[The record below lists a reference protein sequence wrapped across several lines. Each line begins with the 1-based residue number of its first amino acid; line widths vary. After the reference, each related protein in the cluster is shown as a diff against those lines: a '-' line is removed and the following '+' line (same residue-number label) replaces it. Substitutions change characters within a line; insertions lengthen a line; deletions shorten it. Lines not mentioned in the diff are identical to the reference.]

1 MEPSSLCLPGR
12 ASLLSPVLRFTPMVA
27 SGSRSL
33 LCTAEYYSVIRIYQ
47 RSVHPNN
54 AYKNNA
60 SRMWMLQEVQPR
72 VFCRFA
78 YPLRSSACLR
88 GGAGGR
94 KSPGGGGA
102 VGSAWLSTPCISAAP
117 SPRCHRRACEAPW
130 RHNSTRPHHIL
141 LASV

>member
-27 SGSRSL
+27 SGSRSF

-47 RSVHPNN
+47 RSVHPNIKIMHH
-54 AYKNNA
+54 ACGCSRKCSPVCSVA
-60 SRMWMLQEVQPR
+60 SRILSAAARACGGCRWQEE
-72 VFCRFA
+72 
-78 YPLRSSACLR
+78 LR
-88 GGAGGR
+88 
-94 KSPGGGGA
+94 GGGA

-130 RHNSTRPHHIL
+130 RHNSTCPPHIL